1 MATCILLLVDCGKV
15 NNCTAAT
22 SMIDKMPASVKT
34 LLADKGYDT
43 DEILGKLKK
52 IKPRRA
58 YRRMIAGRSRCRTTS
73 KNTRE
78 LGSMDIKSKA
88 VFLYWQGK
96 YVMICKHFLRIEQN
110 HGFWARYFPTVHRN
124 LMSKDP

>member
-1 MATCILLLVDCGKV
+1 MSPNLAKIGFPWQHASCCLLTAGIV

-22 SMIDKMPASVKT
+22 SMIDKMPASIKT

-78 LGSMDIKSKA
+78 LGSMDIKSKT

-96 YVMICKHFLRIEQN
+96 
-110 HGFWARYFPTVHRN
+110 
-124 LMSKDP
+124 